1 MKLRSSWHRLI
12 TPLAFVGTAWVLKSY
27 VVESPEKA
35 AQVTRG
41 LAGPASWPD
50 IMLWAIILFSFLWA
64 LQTTV
69 VIFRSFISPIKPINQ
84 TQIPSS
90 DALSTPFSLFIG
102 LGVLCIL
109 LYGYLLPVIGFA
121 VSTLLY
127 LMCWCVLGGVRKPLL
142 VGSIGFIGTTVLLYL
157 FVKLASMPL
166 DRGEG
171 VMGDF
176 SIALYRIMGIY

>member
-1 MKLRSSWHRLI
+1 MKLRSCWQQLI
-12 TPLAFVGTAWVLKSY
+12 TPLAFIGTAWVLKSY

-50 IMLWAIILFSFLWA
+50 IMLWGIILFSVLWA
-64 LQTTV
+64 LQTIV
-69 VIFRSFISPIKPINQ
+69 VIFRPLISSIKPINL
-84 TQIPSS
+84 TQVPSS

-102 LGVLCIL
+102 SGVLCIL
-109 LYGYLLPVIGFA
+109 LYGYLLPIIGFA
-121 VSTLLY
+121 IATLLY
-127 LMCWCVLGGVRKPLL
+127 LMIWCILGGVRKPLI
-142 VGSIGFIGTTVLLYL
+142 VGSIGFMGTTVLLYL

-166 DRGEG
+166 ERGEG

>member
-1 MKLRSSWHRLI
+1 MKFRSIWHRLI
-12 TPLAFVGTAWVLKSY
+12 TPLAFVGSAWALKSY

-41 LAGPASWPD
+41 LAGPTSWPD
-50 IMLWAIILFSFLWA
+50 IMLWGIILFSFLWA
-64 LQTTV
+64 LQTV
-69 VIFRSFISPIKPINQ
+69 IVIFRSLISPIKPIHQ
-84 TQIPSS
+84 TQVPSS

-102 LGVLCIL
+102 LGVICIL
-109 LYGYLLPVIGFA
+109 LYGYLLPIIGFA
-121 VSTLLY
+121 IATLLY
-127 LMCWCVLGGVRKPLL
+127 LMSWCILGGVRKPLL

-166 DRGEG
+166 DRGQG
-171 VMGDF
+171 VMGEF

>member
-1 MKLRSSWHRLI
+1 MKLRSSWQKLI
-12 TPLAFVGTAWVLKSY
+12 TPMAFVGTAWVLMSY

-50 IMLWAIILFSFLWA
+50 IMLWAIILFSGIWV
-64 LQTTV
+64 LQTAV
-69 VIFRSFISPIKPINQ
+69 VIFRSLISPIKPIHQ
-84 TQIPSS
+84 TQVPSN

-109 LYGYLLPVIGFA
+109 IYGYLLPVIGFA
-121 VSTLLY
+121 IATLLY
-127 LMCWCVLGGVRKPLL
+127 LMTWCVLGGVRKPL
-142 VGSIGFIGTTVLLYL
+142 VVASIGLLGTTVLLYL

-166 DRGEG
+166 DRGYG